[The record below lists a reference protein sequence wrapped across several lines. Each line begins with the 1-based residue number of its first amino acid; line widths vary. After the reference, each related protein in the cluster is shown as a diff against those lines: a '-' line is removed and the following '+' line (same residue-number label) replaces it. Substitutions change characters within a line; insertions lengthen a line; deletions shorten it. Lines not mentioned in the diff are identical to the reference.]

1 MNNVAL
7 QGYIRDIGFS
17 HDIGNIEYGKANLI
31 CPGVS
36 GREDDII
43 SLRFKQF
50 SNRYNEGDFIE
61 IKGNLRSHSQNLN
74 GKNKV
79 DIYVFTYFDIPE
91 VPSRNVI
98 SIDGNI
104 CKVDKIRYTKYGKK
118 YIHFILANNIFTPNG
133 KKLNN
138 YIPCVAYNTLA
149 DKFIEENY
157 AIGDSIII
165 DGELHSRTYKK
176 HNEDSTIEFRIA
188 HELAVQEIN
197 KTDGKRVY

>member
-1 MNNVAL
+1 MNNVTL

-17 HDIGNIEYGKANLI
+17 HDIGNIEYGKAHLI
-31 CPGVS
+31 CPGVN

-43 SLRFKQF
+43 SLIFKQF
-50 SNRYNEGDFIE
+50 SNRYREGDFIE

-91 VPSRNVI
+91 WPKHNYVSM
-98 SIDGNI
+98 DGNI
-104 CKVDKIRYTKYGKK
+104 CKIDRVRFTKYGKK

-138 YIPCVAYNTLA
+138 YIPCVIYGSLV
-149 DKFIEENY
+149 DQFVDENY
-157 AIGDSIII
+157 SVGDSIVVN
-165 DGELHSRTYKK
+165 GELHSRLYKK
-176 HNEDSTIEFRIA
+176 RFENSTFEFKVA
-188 HELAVQEIN
+188 HELVVQEVE
-197 KTDGKRVY
+197 K